1 MSYPLRSLLLVVL
14 TALAAT
20 GARAESIPGDFEQQ
34 FDERSKSV
42 VAVEYFIQNDID
54 RTPMTAIGIVFDD
67 QGHIILLDG
76 SVPGWVPPERFKD
89 FKVKVLGED
98 GDGWDATYVGQN
110 YISTWHYLKVDEAAM
125 QELKPIQD
133 FGQAKLKTGSF
144 VWGIAVMGDSWNFT
158 PYFLSARVSA
168 QKPLPWLVG
177 FGDRPVTSPGSI
189 VFDAQGQFAGWGG
202 PPTTDEKILYMNG
215 RKFNAAVQMV
225 RESNAFITAEVFMKY
240 AAMIPT
246 VVSGEKR
253 PWLGVS
259 GMQAL
264 DREVAEIMGLTDQG
278 ALSVSDVVE
287 NSPAANAGLKSRDIV
302 IGINGEKLPKF
313 SPDFVTTQWFEKA
326 ILETEVGEKVTL
338 DVISGNNGKEIEIV
352 IGEQPINLKEA
363 KREYFDNL
371 GMSAR
376 EFTLVDALSKREL
389 RADIDAAIVD
399 FIKPNSPVQSAELQP
414 GDWIKE
420 VDGQAVDSYAAAIAA
435 LEAANNDTAR
445 EELLLLIER
454 NNETKVLRAKL
465 K

>member
-1 MSYPLRSLLLVVL
+1 MSYPFRSIFVVVAALLS
-14 TALAAT
+14 TAVASAQQLPA
-20 GARAESIPGDFEQQ
+20 DFEQQ
-34 FDERSKSV
+34 FAERCKSV

-54 RTPMTAIGIVFDD
+54 RTPMSTVGVVLDD
-67 QGHIILLDG
+67 QGHIVLLDG

-89 FKVKVLGED
+89 FKVKLLGED

-110 YISTWHYLKVDEAAM
+110 YVSTWHYLKVDESALK
-125 QELKPIQD
+125 EIKPITA
-133 FGQAKLKTGSF
+133 FGQAELKTGQF
-144 VWGIAVMGDSWNFT
+144 VWGIAVMGDSWNYT

-177 FGDRPVTSPGSI
+177 FSDRPIASPGS
-189 VFDAQGQFAGWGG
+189 VTFDAQGAFAGWVG
-202 PPTTDEKILYMNG
+202 PPTTDEKIIYMNG
-215 RKFNAAVQMV
+215 RKFNAAIQMI
-225 RESNAFITAEVFMKY
+225 RESNAFMTAGVFMKY
-240 AAMIPT
+240 APQIPT
-246 VVSGEKR
+246 VQMGEKR
-253 PWLGVS
+253 PWLGVA

-264 DREVAEIMGLTDQG
+264 DREVAELMGLTDQG

-287 NSPAANAGLKSRDIV
+287 DSPAAKAGLQSRDIV
-302 IGINGEKLPKF
+302 IGIDGEKLPKF
-313 SPDFVTTQWFEKA
+313 SPDFVTVQWFEKM
-326 ILETEVGEKVTL
+326 ILEKQIGETVTF
-338 DVISGNNGKEIEIV
+338 DVISGNNGKEVEIV

-363 KREYFDNL
+363 DREYFDNL

-376 EFTLVDALSKREL
+376 QFTLADALSKREL

-420 VDGQAVDSYAAAIAA
+420 VDGQSVEGYAATIAA
-435 LEAANNDTAR
+435 LQAANDDDSR
-445 EELLLLIER
+445 EELLLLVER